1 MRGTNLA
8 QQCHVANVIDPVD
21 FTGGKTGRWL
31 ALKQYEHITFL
42 LSIGVSAAAPT
53 AILVKAAT
61 NNAGAGAVAI
71 PFDLYAAETAGVD
84 LLGPRLAQTA
94 AGYTTIS
101 ANDGIFYVIELD
113 AAAVLSAAGVPPAG
127 EPFAYVTVNVTN
139 GANSVI
145 ASCVAIL
152 SGARYGAD
160 QSPSVNV

>member
-8 QQCHVANVIDPVD
+8 QQMHIASVVDPVD

-31 ALKQYEHITFL
+31 ALKQYEHITFI

-53 AILVKAAT
+53 AILVKVASDAT
-61 NNAGAGAVAI
+61 GTGATAI
-71 PFDLYAAETAGVD
+71 PFDLFTAETAGVD
-84 LLGPRLAQTA
+84 VLSARLPQTA

-101 ANDGIFYVIELD
+101 ANDGIFYVIEVD
-113 AAAVLSAAGVPPAG
+113 AAAVIATVG
-127 EPFAYVTVNVTN
+127 EGKPYITVNVTN

-152 SGARYGAD
+152 SGARYGGD
-160 QSPSVNV
+160 QSPTVNA